1 VGVSFVFTKF
11 VAFGPSLYTF
21 GHTTTASYNSSTM
34 CTKSHPPIE
43 GIVVA
48 VDATMY
54 RTDVS
59 DTNPNRCGIVVVA
72 ALF

>member
-1 VGVSFVFTKF
+1 MCVGVSFVFTKF

-21 GHTTTASYNSSTM
+21 GHTTTASYNSST
-34 CTKSHPPIE
+34 CTKTPIE